1 MHHVLLTRKQFKSYG
16 VNASCVLRQGSILK
30 AVVSM
35 HHLFDNKEAVQKFW
49 CQCIMCLSTG
59 KQFKSCG
66 VNASCFRP
74 QGSSLKVVVSMHHVF
89 STRKYLKSCGV
100 NASCFVN
107 KKAV

>member
-1 MHHVLLTRKQFKSYG
+1 MCLTTRKQFKSFG
-16 VNASCVLRQGSILK
+16 VNAS
-30 AVVSM
+30 
-35 HHLFDNKEAVQKFW
+35 
-49 CQCIMCLSTG
+49 CLSTG